1 MIVSGARI
9 EGLFVSPEKN
19 IVIESDTI
27 FHGDINSISL
37 DIRGKVNGN
46 IQASE
51 KVILRRGSEVNGEI
65 HTRDVKIE
73 EGALGTFKIV
83 TKSGA

>member
-1 MIVSGARI
+1 MVLSGTRF
-9 EGLFVSPEKN
+9 EGVLVSPEKN
-19 IVIESDTI
+19 IVIESSTT
-27 FHGDINSISL
+27 FNGDIKSNSI

-46 IQASE
+46 IHSS
-51 KVILRRGSEVNGEI
+51 KVVLRYGCEVNGEI
-65 HTRDVKIE
+65 NTDSFIIE